1 MDVKKTKKKPE
12 LSEQLFVG
20 NYVDV
25 YHQGSKQ
32 FKLAYILQKTD
43 KEIEVTYDGLSKKEN
58 EIIKLSQNRVQFAR
72 RSTQNYTGDDYRQQK
87 TSRDYLKYSREDCE
101 KYTKELI
108 TIMQT
113 NFQGMTPIEIIQSVR
128 VRQFIY
134 LDMVLS
140 SELQAKEIPI
150 ALEYIKTY
158 YNFIKWYFDQFPKYF
173 ADYMK
178 YQINNELY
186 IIDERVSIASCLQ
199 EVCEAFCMLF
209 GSIWRLLKQENSF
222 FYLNFD
228 ILQQQID
235 KIFTTPVY
243 QGFVSN
249 PNIDDWKLYQGAN
262 DVAKCIKKTWQFYLR
277 TMSYFRSI
285 GGLQSWDNLLKPYEG
300 GGEYTYIPL
309 KAMSK
314 IVLTQQYLSQYFP
327 QQEQGNMAR
336 KTLEWFQFRVVN
348 LTIQDI
354 KDTDIDQIRE
364 NTQEMQYYF
373 LKGYSQD
380 QLNKLVDE
388 IQLQMSLKFLKSTF
402 LEKRVKGLC
411 EIKDFTEKFKFETS
425 SQIKMKTSISKDDLI
440 KWITQNKILDYTVL
454 GDSVHPELIKRSS
467 DVAIFLCRNQA
478 FQHDYVD
485 KIWLNNYDK
494 HETTQLA
501 LYEFFKAIS
510 PVLQFQ
516 GIEKLYIH
524 ISNIP
529 YTKYNENIVSMIRTF
544 TEAALSQKFHEQ
556 QLQLKPDK
564 RFMTFNQLWELLQ
577 DRDDSLVGS
586 HIQEQCFQAARM
598 IISQIPQTK
607 QFISQ
612 YFGKCFELIG
622 SHKSVYQA
630 ISFVHYFLDKQFK
643 DDKGKKELI
652 QSTDEKY
659 NIIELFVKDIEVYME
674 KVRQYFKNDIT
685 QDIIINGV
693 QKFSQNVFFRLQM
706 LNYLLQQTELK
717 INYEQS
723 VRLWD
728 ALAAKTK
735 GSIQKRE
742 LNKILISNY
751 YPDITS
757 FRINQIYFDK
767 DGESKF
773 FTQILCNPERNDYEN
788 YTIEDFELF
797 QVFFKSFNQTRQ
809 MLKYYGNSM
818 RFIVNDHSFEGK
830 NAIWQIFAKVKDL
843 SLLEQ
848 IANFILN
855 LYTQLNQQLDT
866 KCDKIYQEMMDKCL
880 ELIQQQCPGLT
891 TRSINLLLSLFNY
904 FQSGPP
910 SKKSLKSTNYTSFK
924 VHIINTNNQITNK
937 EYKEGDTTT
946 VNQWKQKLSE
956 ELQIAYSQLDITV
969 ENRPIE
975 QQYDIIETYVNQVF
989 HQMATIKVKINNKNH
1004 PKNYLSQEQ
1013 RTFDILFKL
1022 LDKQESMEFLSQVWD
1037 LINRLPTNIQIKKQ
1051 VENCKD
1057 WKKYLDHSFF
1067 DMFYVLQ
1074 IIQALLENGQWCE
1087 QFNNSDGVDLVTQK
1101 FLGQQL
1107 QFQQRPLEI
1116 KSCLTYIDI
1125 LSHQNIKIR
1134 EPQIIQQIK
1143 QKIIE
1148 ILQELSHYIKTKK
1161 KLEQGQKKT
1170 QQQKEMNEIES
1181 RLLRRSFHY
1190 LDESGCKQ
1198 YIRQNNELKLQLY
1211 NYFVEHENQELK
1223 KEYSIQLLNLKNTQ
1237 ESKLL
1242 IKIML
1247 DEVLKDVILNNKQK
1261 CEHLFEFCCN
1271 LLLQENDLNIEKFDF
1286 EHLLSYIKQILQQ
1299 LPYNENT
1306 VKDQDQILIGLLKL
1320 LNVIIDKL
1328 PNLSNN
1334 NQLFEQI
1341 LSYLFEN
1348 EGETKCKCKS
1358 QQSRTAGFNCLF
1370 TLLKNQQNMNK
1381 FLNIV
1386 SPLHSTNTWRTK
1398 NLNDW
1403 NIQSKFHEK
1412 SSTGYVGLYNLA
1424 CICYMNSL
1432 LQQLYMVP
1440 AFREKLLKV
1449 EDKNTCIQEENLL
1462 HQLKCLFLALK
1473 YSQKQYHNPKKFC
1486 HAFKDLD
1493 GNPTNIFEQMD
1504 VDEFCNL
1511 LMDRIELNIK
1521 STSDEDL
1528 VKRFFGGVMSN
1539 EIIGKTCP
1547 HYSEREEPFFAISL
1561 PVANKKNLEECLQT
1575 LVHGDLLEGDN
1586 AYSCEQCNKKVSA
1599 LKRMCIKKLPD
1610 HLILVLK
1617 RFNFDFDLMAKAK
1630 INDRI
1635 EFPFELDMFP
1645 YSQQG
1650 LRQQENRTNNLSVQD
1665 NPQEYYQYRLT
1676 GVVIHMGSA
1685 DSGHYYS
1692 FIQDKDD
1699 LSKWYEFN
1707 DIIVTPADIKD
1718 LKNDAFGG
1726 ADKFIKNKYPSQL
1739 KDKSKSAYMLFYERI
1754 NPINIP
1760 DQSEKIDVEMDQKT
1774 MQFLDE
1780 IKDENRKFQIQRFIF
1795 SPEYFNFM
1803 QNLIKFQLQQQQV
1816 QDQIIKTLVFFYLT
1830 CAVREND
1837 KTFVSNNI
1845 LDIQELLRKSP
1856 KTSQWLLKCFNQP
1869 QYIKEY
1875 QFDCSKKMVRKFVI
1889 SMIITAI
1896 DTIQKQEGYKD
1907 LFEMVDDKPK
1917 SLVASLINAWIL
1929 MIPELK
1935 RSLKN
1940 SVEFYDLFYKFAKL
1954 HQSNAQYLI
1963 QKKLV
1968 GKLLDLSIEV
1978 ISVNPNKNLI
1988 PPREIVRR
1996 MDDIKVIKFNDDP
2009 SNYLGQQNY
2018 QNVDVASNY
2027 YDELLEKKFEKSMNS
2042 GPSTSRVYLWRVIAY
2057 LIKGEYKQL
2066 LSPEEQM
2073 LLQFDAQFISILLE
2087 EGDCKLAIR
2096 MISDILCALS
2106 MDNQKQS
2113 DIIITSIIKQINDK
2127 EYKEYRKYLVV
2138 LKRLFQMKDQ
2148 LTITRIN
2155 SGMTKLLD
2163 TMQKQGQY
2171 FLETDV
2177 CQQYILRMVFK
2188 NQAVYQWMVKNQKV
2202 WQWIIEINNT
2212 QPHPNDKLIAN
2223 NSIPQK
2229 CQHRLHNI
2237 YLPNTSQGYAKLL
2250 SWKKLQ
2256 YINLPKEPF
2265 KQNDDFDTDDDLT
2278 EKNIKVDDKI
2288 DFYDQNQWITATVS
2302 KVMGDYIHLTFS
2314 GKMAPQN
2321 MDIELDNER
2330 LAPFNTL
2337 SNNNKIPG
2345 YNNQSYEM
2353 VIEHPSDHDNDTEE
2367 GNNNSNN
2374 QTDSDEE

>member
-1 MDVKKTKKKPE
+1 MDMKKTKKKPE

-32 FKLAYILQKTD
+32 FRLAYILQKTD

-58 EIIKLSQNRVQFAR
+58 EIIKLQQNRVQFAR
-72 RSTQNYTGDDYRQQK
+72 RSTTNYTGDDYRQQK
-87 TSRDYLKYSREDCE
+87 TTRDYLKYSREDCE

-108 TIMQT
+108 TIMQS
-113 NFQGMTPIEIIQSVR
+113 NFQAMTPIEITQCVR

-140 SELQAKEIPI
+140 SEFQPKELPI

-173 ADYMK
+173 ADFVRHMN
-178 YQINNELY
+178 NNELF
-186 IIDERVSIASCLQ
+186 IIDERASIASCIQ
-199 EVCEAFCMLF
+199 EVSEAFCMLF

-222 FYLNFD
+222 FYLNHD
-228 ILQQQID
+228 LVQQQID
-235 KIFTTPVY
+235 KFFPVPIY
-243 QGFVSN
+243 QGFVTN
-249 PNIDDWKLYQGAN
+249 PNIEDWKLYQGAG
-262 DVAKCIKKTWQFYLR
+262 DIVKCIKRSWPFYLK

-285 GGLQSWDNLLKPYEG
+285 GGLQSWENLLKPQE

-309 KAMSK
+309 KAMQK
-314 IVLTQQYLSQYFP
+314 IILTQQYLSSYFP
-327 QQEQGNMAR
+327 LQEQGNMAKR
-336 KTLEWFQFRVVN
+336 TFEWFQLRVAN

-364 NTQEMQYYF
+364 IVQDLQYYF
-373 LKGYSQD
+373 LKGYSLD
-380 QLNKLVDE
+380 NLNKLVDD
-388 IQLQMSLKFLKSTF
+388 IQLQMALKFLKSTF

-411 EIKDFTEKFKFETS
+411 EIKDFTEKLKFETT
-425 SQIKMKTSISKDDLI
+425 SQIKLKNSTNKEELI
-440 KWITQNKILDYTVL
+440 KWITQNRILDFTLL

-467 DVAIFLCRNQA
+467 DVAVFLCKNQV
-478 FQHDYVD
+478 FSNDYVD

-516 GIEKLYIH
+516 GIENLYNH
-524 ISNIP
+524 ILNIP
-529 YTKYNENIVSMIRTF
+529 YNKYNENIVSMIRTF

-577 DRDDSLVGS
+577 DRDDQLVGS

-630 ISFVHYFLDKQFK
+630 ISFVHYFLDKQVK
-643 DDKGKKELI
+643 DDKGKRELI
-652 QSTDEKY
+652 HSTDDKY
-659 NIIELFVKDIEVYME
+659 NIVELFVKDIEVYME
-674 KVRQYFKNDIT
+674 KVRQYFKNEEP

-717 INYEQS
+717 INYDQS

-735 GSIQKRE
+735 GGIQKKE

-751 YPDITS
+751 YPDIS
-757 FRINQIYFDK
+757 SLRINQIYFDK
-767 DGESKF
+767 EGESKF
-773 FTQILCNPERNDYEN
+773 FTQVLCNPERNEYEN

-797 QVFFKSFNQTRQ
+797 QVFFKSYNQNRQ
-809 MLKYYGNSM
+809 MLKYYGNSI
-818 RFIVNDHSFEGK
+818 RFIVNDHNFEGK

-843 SLLEQ
+843 ILLDQ
-848 IANFILN
+848 IANFIIN
-855 LYTQLNQQLDT
+855 LYTQLNLTLDP

-880 ELIQQQCPGLT
+880 ELIQQQCPSLT

-904 FQSGPP
+904 FQSGPS
-910 SKKSLKSTNYTSFK
+910 SKKSLKPNNYTQFK
-924 VHIINTNNQITNK
+924 VQIINTNNQIAIK
-937 EYKEGDTTT
+937 ECKEGDTTT
-946 VNQWKQKLSE
+946 VNQWKQKLAE
-956 ELQIAYSQLDITV
+956 ELQVAYQQLDITV
-969 ENRPIE
+969 DNRQIE
-975 QQYDIIETYVNQVF
+975 QLFDIVETNVNQVF
-989 HQMATIKVKINNKNH
+989 HQMAAVKARINNKNH

-1022 LDKQESMEFLSQVWD
+1022 LDKQESTEFLSQVWD

-1074 IIQALLENGQWCE
+1074 IIQALLVNGQWCE

-1101 FLGQQL
+1101 FLGQHL

-1116 KSCLTYIDI
+1116 KSCLTYLDI
-1125 LSHQNIKIR
+1125 LSHQNIKIK
-1134 EPQIIQQIK
+1134 EPQILDQIK
-1143 QKIIE
+1143 HKILE

-1161 KLEQGQKKT
+1161 KLEAGQKKT
-1170 QQQKEMNEIES
+1170 SQQKEMNEIET
-1181 RLLRRSFHY
+1181 RLLRRCFNY
-1190 LDESGCKQ
+1190 LDETGCKQ
-1198 YIRQNNELKLQLY
+1198 YIKQNHELQQQLY
-1211 NYFVEHENQELK
+1211 NYYVEHENQELK
-1223 KEYSIQLLNLKNTQ
+1223 KEYSLQLLSLKNTQ

-1242 IKIML
+1242 IKIL
-1247 DEVLKDVILNNKQK
+1247 LGDVLKNVITNNKQK
-1261 CEHLFEFCCN
+1261 CEHFFEICCN
-1271 LLLQENDLNIEKFDF
+1271 LLQQENNLNIENFDF
-1286 EHLLSYIKQILQQ
+1286 EDLLSYIKQKLLQ
-1299 LPYNENT
+1299 LPQNEIT

-1320 LNVIIDKL
+1320 LNVLIDKL
-1328 PNLSNN
+1328 PHLSNN

-1348 EGETKCKCKS
+1348 EGETRSKCKS
-1358 QQSRTAGFNCLF
+1358 QQSRTAGFNCLS

-1381 FLNIV
+1381 FLTNV

-1398 NLNDW
+1398 HLNDW

-1449 EDKNTCIQEENLL
+1449 EDKNTCVQEENLL

-1473 YSQKQYHNPKKFC
+1473 HSQKQYHNPKKFC

-1511 LMDRIELNIK
+1511 LMDRIELNVK

-1575 LVHGDLLEGDN
+1575 LVHGDLLEGEN
-1586 AYSCEQCNKKVSA
+1586 AYNCEQCNKKVSA

-1650 LRQQENRTNNLSVQD
+1650 LRSQENRTNNSNGQD

-1692 FIQDKDD
+1692 FIQDKND
-1699 LSKWYEFN
+1699 LNKWYEFN
-1707 DIIVTPADIKD
+1707 DIIVTPADIQE
-1718 LKNDAFGG
+1718 LKNDAFGS
-1726 ADKFIKNKYPSQL
+1726 ADKMLKLKYPPQL

-1754 NPINIP
+1754 NPVNIA
-1760 DQSEKIDVEMDQKT
+1760 DQTQTIDVELDQKT
-1774 MQFLDE
+1774 VQFLDE

-1795 SPEYFNFM
+1795 SPEYFAFM
-1803 QNLIKFQLQQQQV
+1803 QSLIKFQLQQLQV
-1816 QDQIIKTLVFFYLT
+1816 QDQIVKTLVFFYLT

-1845 LDIQELLRKSP
+1845 LDMQELLRKSP
-1856 KTSQWLLKCFNQP
+1856 NTSQWLLKCFNQP
-1869 QYIKEY
+1869 QYIREF

-1889 SMIITAI
+1889 QLIITAI
-1896 DTIQKQEGYKD
+1896 ETVQQLEGFKD
-1907 LFEMVDDKPK
+1907 IFEIVDDKPK
-1917 SLVASLINAWIL
+1917 SLVASLINAWIS

-1935 RSLKN
+1935 KSLKN

-1954 HQSNAQYLI
+1954 HKYNAQYLI
-1963 QKKLV
+1963 QKRLV
-1968 GKLLDLSIEV
+1968 GKLLDLAIDV
-1978 ISVNPNKNLI
+1978 FQLNPNKTLI
-1988 PPREIVRR
+1988 PQREVVKR
-1996 MDDIKVIKFNDDP
+1996 MDDVKVIKFTDDP

-2018 QNVDVASNY
+2018 QNVDVASSY

-2042 GPSTSRVYLWRVIAY
+2042 GPSTSRVYMWRVIAY
-2057 LIKGEYKQL
+2057 LIKGEQKQL
-2066 LSPEEQM
+2066 LSTEELN
-2073 LLQFDAQFISILLE
+2073 LLQFDTQFISFLLE

-2096 MISDILCALS
+2096 MISDILSVIS

-2113 DIIITSIIKQINDK
+2113 DAVIASIIKQVNDK

-2148 LTITRIN
+2148 LQIQRI
-2155 SGMTKLLD
+2155 STGMSKLLD
-2163 TMQKQGQY
+2163 AMQKQGQY

-2177 CQQYILRMVFK
+2177 CQQYILRMVNK
-2188 NQAVYQWMVKNQKV
+2188 NQLVHQWMIKNQRS
-2202 WQWIIEINNT
+2202 WQWVNEINNS
-2212 QPHPNDKLIAN
+2212 QPHPNDRLIAN
-2223 NSIPQK
+2223 NQIPQK
-2229 CQHRLHNI
+2229 CLHRLHNI
-2237 YLPNTSQGYAKLL
+2237 YLPNTSQAYAKLL
-2250 SWKKLQ
+2250 SWKKQQ
-2256 YINLPKEPF
+2256 YLNLPKEPF
-2265 KQNDDFDTDDDLT
+2265 KPNDDFDTDDDLT
-2278 EKNIKVDDKI
+2278 EKNVKVDDKI

-2353 VIEHPSDHDNDTEE
+2353 VIEHQSDHDNDTEE

-2374 QTDSDEE
+2374 QTDSDGE

>member
-1 MDVKKTKKKPE
+1 MDIKKTKKKPE

-32 FKLAYILQKTD
+32 YKLAYILSKTD

-72 RSTQNYTGDDYRQQK
+72 KSSQNYTGDDYRQQK

-113 NFQGMTPIEIIQSVR
+113 NFQGLTPIEITQCVR
-128 VRQFIY
+128 VRQFIW

-140 SELQAKEIPI
+140 SELQAKELPF
-150 ALEYIKTY
+150 ALEYIKIY
-158 YNFIKWYFDQFPKYF
+158 FNFIKWYFDQFPKYF
-173 ADYMK
+173 ADYVRFL
-178 YQINNELY
+178 NNAELF

-222 FYLNFD
+222 FYLNYEH
-228 ILQQQID
+228 LQQQID
-235 KIFTTPVY
+235 KIFAVPVY
-243 QGFVSN
+243 QGFITN
-249 PNIDDWKLYQGAN
+249 PNIDDWRLYQGAG
-262 DVAKCIKKTWQFYLR
+262 DVIKCIKKTWPFYLK
-277 TMSYFRSI
+277 TMSYFKQI
-285 GGLQSWDNLLKPYEG
+285 QGLQSWDNLLKYYEG
-300 GGEYTYIPL
+300 GEYNYIPL
-309 KAMSK
+309 KAMQR
-314 IVLTQQYLSQYFP
+314 IVLTQQYLSSYFP
-327 QQEQGNMAR
+327 LQEQGNMAK
-336 KTLEWFQFRVVN
+336 KTLDWFQQRVIN
-348 LTIQDI
+348 MTIQDI
-354 KDTDIDQIRE
+354 KDTDIDIIRE
-364 NTQEMQYYF
+364 TVQEMQYYF
-373 LKGYSQD
+373 LKGFTQD
-380 QLNKLVDE
+380 QLIKLVDE
-388 IQLQMSLKFLKSTF
+388 IQLQLALKFLKSTF
-402 LEKRVKGLC
+402 LEKRVKGLS
-411 EIKDFTEKFKFETS
+411 EIRDFTEKFKFDTG
-425 SQIKMKTSISKDDLI
+425 SQIKLKTSISKEELI
-440 KWITQNKILDYTVL
+440 RWITQNKILDYTVL
-454 GDSVHPELIKRSS
+454 GDSVHPELIKRTS
-467 DVAIFLCRNQA
+467 DVAVFLCRNSA
-478 FQHDYVD
+478 FQSDYVD
-485 KIWLNNYDK
+485 KIWFNNYDK

-501 LYEFFKAIS
+501 LYEFFKAVS

-516 GIEKLYIH
+516 GIEKLYNH

-529 YTKYNENIVSMIRTF
+529 YTKYNENIVGMIRTF
-544 TEAALSQKFHEQ
+544 TEAALSQRFHEQ
-556 QLQLKPDK
+556 QLQLRPDK

-622 SHKSVYQA
+622 NHKSVYQA

-643 DDKGKKELI
+643 DDKSKKELI

-674 KVRQYFKNDIT
+674 KVRLYFKNEIT

-706 LNYLLQQTELK
+706 LNYLLQQTDLK
-717 INYEQS
+717 INYDQS

-728 ALAAKTK
+728 ALASKTK
-735 GSIQKRE
+735 GNIQKKE
-742 LNKILISNY
+742 LNKILISNCY
-751 YPDITS
+751 TDFAQ

-767 DGESKF
+767 EGESKF

-797 QVFFKSFNQTRQ
+797 QVFFKSYNQTRQ
-809 MLKYYGNSM
+809 MLKYYSSSI
-818 RFIVNDHSFEGK
+818 RFIVNDHNFEGK

-843 SLLEQ
+843 VLLEQ
-848 IANFILN
+848 IANFIIN
-855 LYTQLNQQLDT
+855 LYTSLNYTLDA

-880 ELIQQQCPGLT
+880 ELIQQQCPSLT

-904 FQSGPP
+904 FQSGPI
-910 SKKSLKSTNYTSFK
+910 SKKSAKPINYIQFK
-924 VHIINTNNQITNK
+924 AQIISANNQMSVK
-937 EYKEGDTTT
+937 EFKEGDTTT

-956 ELQIAYSQLDITV
+956 ELQVAYQQLDIFV
-969 ENRPIE
+969 DNKPIE
-975 QQYDIIETYVNQVF
+975 QQFDIVETQANHVF
-989 HQMATIKVKINNKNH
+989 CQLPSVKVKINNKNH

-1022 LDKQESMEFLSQVWD
+1022 LDKQESIEFLSQVWD

-1057 WKKYLDHSFF
+1057 WKKYLDHTFF

-1087 QFNNSDGVDLVTQK
+1087 QFNNSDGVDVVTQK
-1101 FLGQQL
+1101 FLGQNL
-1107 QFQQRPLEI
+1107 QFEQRPLEI
-1116 KSCLTYIDI
+1116 RCCLTYLEI
-1125 LSHQNIKIR
+1125 LSHQNIKIK
-1134 EPQIIQQIK
+1134 EPQIIDQIK
-1143 QKIIE
+1143 QKILDI
-1148 ILQELSHYIKTKK
+1148 IQKLCYYIKSKK
-1161 KLEQGQKKT
+1161 KLELGQKKT
-1170 QQQKEMNEIES
+1170 PQQKEMNEIET
-1181 RLLRRSFHY
+1181 RLLRRCFNY
-1190 LDESGCKQ
+1190 LNESGCKK
-1198 YIRQNNELKLQLY
+1198 YIRQNDELQQQLY
-1211 NYFVEHENQELK
+1211 NYFVEHENQDLK
-1223 KEYSIQLLNLKNTQ
+1223 KEYGAQLLNLVNTQ

-1247 DEVLKDVILNNKQK
+1247 NDVLKNVITNNKQK
-1261 CEHLFEFCCN
+1261 CEHFFEFCCS
-1271 LLLQENDLNIEKFDF
+1271 LLQQENNLHIENFDC
-1286 EHLLSYIKQILQQ
+1286 EALLSYIKQILQQ
-1299 LPYNENT
+1299 LPLNENT
-1306 VKDQDQILIGLLKL
+1306 IKDQDQILIGLLKL
-1320 LNVIIDKL
+1320 LNVIIDKS
-1328 PNLSNN
+1328 PHLSNN

-1341 LSYLFEN
+1341 LSYLLEN
-1348 EGETKCKCKS
+1348 EGETRCKCKS

-1370 TLLKNQQNMNK
+1370 TLLKNQQNMNR
-1381 FLNIV
+1381 FLKTV
-1386 SPLHSTNTWRTK
+1386 SPLHQTNTWRTK
-1398 NLNDW
+1398 HLNDW

-1440 AFREKLLKV
+1440 AFRERLLRV

-1575 LVHGDLLEGDN
+1575 LVHGDLLEGEN
-1586 AYSCEQCNKKVSA
+1586 AYNCEQCNKKVSA

-1635 EFPFELDMFP
+1635 EFPFELDLLP

-1650 LRQQENRTNNLSVQD
+1650 LRQQENRANNSNHQD

-1692 FIQDKDD
+1692 FIQDKND
-1699 LSKWYEFN
+1699 LNKWYEFN
-1707 DIIVTPADIKD
+1707 DIVVTPADIKD

-1726 ADKFIKNKYPSQL
+1726 SDKMLKNKYPTQL

-1754 NPINIP
+1754 KPVNITDQIQSIN
-1760 DQSEKIDVEMDQKT
+1760 VELDSKT
-1774 MQFLDE
+1774 TKFLDE

-1795 SPEYFNFM
+1795 SPEYFNFI
-1803 QNLIKFQLQQQQV
+1803 QNVIKFQLQQQQV

-1845 LDIQELLRKSP
+1845 LDIQELLKKSP
-1856 KTSQWLLKCFNQP
+1856 NTCQWLLKCFNQP
-1869 QYIKEY
+1869 QYIREF

-1889 SMIITAI
+1889 QMLITAI
-1896 DTIQKQEGYKD
+1896 ETLQKQEGYKE

-1935 RSLKN
+1935 KSLKN

-1954 HQSNAQYLI
+1954 HQQNAQYLI

-1968 GKLLDLSIEV
+1968 GKLLDLSIDV
-1978 ISVNPNKNLI
+1978 LLVNPNKNLI
-1988 PPREIVRR
+1988 QQREIVRR
-1996 MDDIKVIKFNDDP
+1996 MDDIKVIKFTDEDLN
-2009 SNYLGQQNY
+2009 NYLGQQNY
-2018 QNVDVASNY
+2018 QNVDVASSY

-2042 GPSTSRVYLWRVIAY
+2042 GPSTSRVYLWRTIAY

-2066 LSPEEQM
+2066 LSTEEQI
-2073 LLQFDAQFISILLE
+2073 LLQFDNQFIQVLLE

-2096 MISDILCALS
+2096 MISDILCVFS

-2113 DIIITSIIKQINDK
+2113 EAVISCIIKQINDK

-2138 LKRLFQMKDQ
+2138 LKRLFQFKDQ
-2148 LTITRIN
+2148 LQPMRIN
-2155 SGMTKLLD
+2155 MGMTKLLD
-2163 TMQKQGQY
+2163 AMQKQFQY
-2171 FLETDV
+2171 FFETDV
-2177 CQQYILRMVFK
+2177 CQQYILRMVFR
-2188 NQAVYQWMVKNQKV
+2188 NYLVYQWMVKNQRC
-2202 WQWIIEINNT
+2202 WQWILENNNS

-2223 NSIPQK
+2223 NQIPQK

-2250 SWKKLQ
+2250 SWKKQQ
-2256 YINLPKEPF
+2256 YLNLAKETF
-2265 KQNDDFDTDDDLT
+2265 KQNDEFDTDDDLT
-2278 EKNIKVDDKI
+2278 EKNVKVDEKI
-2288 DFYDQNQWITATVS
+2288 DYYDQSQWITATIS

-2321 MDIELDNER
+2321 MDIELDNEK

-2353 VIEHPSDHDNDTEE
+2353 NEHQSDHDNDTEE